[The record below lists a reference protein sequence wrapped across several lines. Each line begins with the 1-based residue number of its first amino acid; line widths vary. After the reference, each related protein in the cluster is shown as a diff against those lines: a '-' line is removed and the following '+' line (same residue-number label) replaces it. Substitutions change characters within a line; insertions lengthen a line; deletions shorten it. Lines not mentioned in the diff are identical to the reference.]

1 MKVHVDERMNP
12 QTVLQYSLGILLYFY
27 TGKAPSRL
35 FVALVIAV

>member
-1 MKVHVDERMNP
+1 MKVHVDEGMNP

-35 FVALVIAV
+35 FVALVITV